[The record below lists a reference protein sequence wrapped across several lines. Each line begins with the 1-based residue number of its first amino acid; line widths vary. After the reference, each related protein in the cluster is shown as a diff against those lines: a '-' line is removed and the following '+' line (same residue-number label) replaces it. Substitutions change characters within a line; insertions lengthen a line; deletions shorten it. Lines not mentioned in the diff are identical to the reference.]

1 MVNTLT
7 FDPLTLAYHELRSP
21 LGLVATAARS
31 AAEESQDDTLRARCE
46 VIVRTVDRMLRT
58 AQQVFGA
65 AQAGSSDAP
74 RWFTPLDVVSRLV
87 DDLQGF
93 DVAVDLAVDG
103 RAREARTFGVYG
115 LFEALAQSLV
125 SNAIDHS
132 EPGARVSVRLT
143 ADQGTLTFTVVNTAA
158 ARRRHNGLGVG
169 LYICDRLAAQLDG
182 SLSAGLEGHTY
193 RATFRMPLPSD
204 AFEDRP
210 AMEVMRGPGHE
221 PGSVASM

>member
-31 AAEESQDDTLRARCE
+31 AAEESQDDALRARWE

-65 AQAGSSDAP
+65 AQAGNRDAP
-74 RWFTPLDVVSRLV
+74 VWFAPFDVVSRLV

-103 RAREARTFGVYG
+103 RTRPARAFGVCG

-125 SNAIDHS
+125 SNAVDHS
-132 EPGARVSVRLT
+132 EPGARVRVRLT
-143 ADQGTLTFTVVNTAA
+143 ADADTLTLTVVNTAA

-169 LYICDRLAAQLDG
+169 LYICDRLAAQLG
-182 SLSAGLEGHTY
+182 GTLSAGLEGREY
-193 RATFRMPLPSD
+193 RASFRMPLAGD
-204 AFEDRP
+204 AVDGRP
-210 AMEVMRGPGHE
+210 AVALLRGPGHE
-221 PGSVASM
+221 PGSAANI